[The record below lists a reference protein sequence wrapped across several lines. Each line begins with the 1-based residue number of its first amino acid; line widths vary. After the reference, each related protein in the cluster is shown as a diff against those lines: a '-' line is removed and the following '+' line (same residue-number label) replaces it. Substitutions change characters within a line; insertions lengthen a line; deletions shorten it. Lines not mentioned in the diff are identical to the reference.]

1 MYPIYLKDNYETEFE
16 MIYPDDEFPFKCTQM
31 PWNDTDQSYWTED
44 EPGSDNAICYLHTS
58 FYCEDQDSLNK
69 FYRLFMG
76 SQFNNSDPVRLTVR
90 RLTAVN
96 VVDWCLVLCS

>member
-1 MYPIYLKDNYETEFE
+1 